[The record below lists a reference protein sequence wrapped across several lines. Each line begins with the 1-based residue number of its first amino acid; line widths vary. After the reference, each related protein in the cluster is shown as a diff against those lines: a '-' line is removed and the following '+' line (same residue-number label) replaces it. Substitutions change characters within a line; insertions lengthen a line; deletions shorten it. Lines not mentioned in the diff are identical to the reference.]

1 MTLKKLKIRY
11 AVISALI
18 IVLAGGGFGYSYITK
33 KPSSIC
39 AGRQWKDPDEQ
50 LDCLYPFP
58 PTGRWKAVYTQ
69 EFAKKYALPSENI
82 STDMS
87 PGVDYMEMDVQQYT
101 TNSSKACL
109 VNMLVR
115 KPHDIALYSFD
126 RNPAYDKNRKLSHL
140 LELNVKHADLKS
152 IASFSSASRDY
163 MTDKRGFRAS
173 TYASVAEDV
182 LPGYDFF
189 SANANCRDVSLHPQ
203 YYPDGYAFWISKA
216 SVWGRYDMLHRN
228 LDAPDTPKGM
238 EFERSHFFINIPGE
252 LITVIFKDVPIGGR

>member
-1 MTLKKLKIRY
+1 MILKKLKIRY
-11 AVISALI
+11 AVIGALI
-18 IVLAGGGFGYSYITK
+18 IALSAAGFGYFYATK
-33 KPSSIC
+33 TPSSIC

-58 PTGRWKAVYTQ
+58 PTGRWKAVYTR
-69 EFAKKYALPSENI
+69 EFAKENALPPENI

-87 PGVDYMEMDVQQYT
+87 PGVEYMEMDVQQYT

-115 KPHDIALYSFD
+115 KPHDIALYASD
-126 RNPAYDKNRKLSHL
+126 SNPAYDKNRKLGHF
-140 LELNVKHADLKS
+140 LNLKIKHSDLRS
-152 IASFSSASRDY
+152 VASFSSASRNY
-163 MTDKRGFRAS
+163 VTDRRGFRAS

-189 SANANCRDVSLHPQ
+189 SANANCRDVSMHPQ
-203 YYPDGYAFWISKA
+203 YYPDGYAFWISKS
-216 SVWGRYDMLHRN
+216 SVWGRYNMLHRN

-238 EFERSHFFINIPGE
+238 EFDRSHFFINIPGE
-252 LITVIFKDVPIGGR
+252 LISATFKDVPIGGQ

>member
-1 MTLKKLKIRY
+1 MLKKLKIRY
-11 AVISALI
+11 AVISSLI
-18 IVLAGGGFGYSYITK
+18 IVLAGAGFGYSYVTK

-39 AGRQWKDPDEQ
+39 AGRQWKNPDEQ

-69 EFAKKYALPSENI
+69 EFAKKYALPPENI

-115 KPHDIALYSFD
+115 KPHDIALYDSD
-126 RNPAYDKNRKLSHL
+126 SNPAYDKNRKLGHL
-140 LELNVKHADLKS
+140 LNLKIKHSDLRS
-152 IASFSSASRDY
+152 IASFNSASRDY
-163 MTDKRGFRAS
+163 VTDRRGFRAS

-189 SANANCRDVSLHPQ
+189 SANAYCRDVSLHPQ
-203 YYPDGYAFWISKA
+203 YYPDGYAFWINKA
-216 SVWGRYDMLHRN
+216 SVWGKYTN
-228 LDAPDTPKGM
+228 LYSWADNPKRPKGM
-238 EFERSHFFINIPGE
+238 EFDRSHFFIDIPGE
-252 LITVIFKDVPIGGR
+252 LITATFKDVPIGGQ